1 MTLEQLAKDISAS
14 AEAEAKATIKA
25 AKEEAKTILA
35 DAKAR
40 ASSIED
46 DASGK
51 ANKEAD
57 QISREVVASARQAN
71 QKDVLVARRFELDAT
86 LASARAK
93 LGDASLAGRASL
105 LKNLVKK
112 AKSMGDGKMVLR
124 PTAID
129 RSALEDAAKGY
140 SMGDEVEGLGGFVLE
155 AEDKSISFDMRFD
168 TLLESAWIEKRA
180 AVNETLFG

>member
-14 AEAEAKATIKA
+14 AEAEAKAAIKA
-25 AKEEAKTILA
+25 ASDEAKTILA
-35 DAKAR
+35 DAKSR
-40 ASSIED
+40 ASTIKG

-51 ANKEAD
+51 ADKEAD
-57 QISREVVASARQAN
+57 QIAREMVASARQAN
-71 QKDVLVARRFELDAT
+71 QKEILVARRIELDAT
-86 LASARAK
+86 LASARSK

-105 LKNLVKK
+105 LKSLVKK
-112 AKSMGDGKMVLR
+112 AGELGEGKMVLR

-140 SMGDEVEGLGGFVLE
+140 SIGDEVEGLGGFVLE
-155 AEDKSISFDMRFD
+155 AEDGKLSFDLRFD
-168 TLLESAWIEKRA
+168 TLLENAWTDQRA